1 MNQLDTLSKSLI
13 EQREKSS
20 SSDEAIAVLFVG
32 KQFDSFPRELLT
44 DDSITSTDKYAWQRL
59 YIELQQNNHYFPTYD
74 NLQKLWGNQGGLLS
88 RKTVR
93 EILSRLV
100 ISGWI
105 SFKVIRGQNGQVIG
119 NVYILHNTKLLFID
133 NLRQN
138 DESLIHLLKSLEDK
152 KNVSKSLAILTCNQI
167 NAYLESKDQT
177 DDIFMQVSPAEKEFI
192 HSKNIDELLISL
204 LSSLSKDQS
213 SNNELSKDK
222 QISKME
228 FCEKNLSS
236 HFEMGKNKQ
245 SSNNKL
251 PIKSISYEDT
261 SSSTSSSY
269 INSTS
274 TSSSYINSTST
285 DYSQLNIPSNLEQ
298 RLNEKGL
305 KDIIKAFNRAKID
318 VNSANQV
325 LNSISISI
333 GDGSQINNMTAYI
346 VTNIQ
351 KAGRGE
357 YKIWS
362 SSSSSS
368 NQQNTDSVCSNN
380 VQKKLV
386 DKTKISKIF
395 TDIKEVIH
403 MQV

>member
-167 NAYLESKDQT
+167 NAYLESKDQI

-204 LSSLSKDQS
+204 LSSLSKDQG

-261 SSSTSSSY
+261 SS
-269 INSTS
+269 S

>member
-274 TSSSYINSTST
+274 TST

>member
-152 KNVSKSLAILTCNQI
+152 KNISKSLAILTCNQI

-251 PIKSISYEDT
+251 PIKSISYENT

-269 INSTS
+269 INST
-274 TSSSYINSTST
+274 STST

>member
-261 SSSTSSSY
+261 SSSSTSSSY
-269 INSTS
+269 INST
-274 TSSSYINSTST
+274 STST